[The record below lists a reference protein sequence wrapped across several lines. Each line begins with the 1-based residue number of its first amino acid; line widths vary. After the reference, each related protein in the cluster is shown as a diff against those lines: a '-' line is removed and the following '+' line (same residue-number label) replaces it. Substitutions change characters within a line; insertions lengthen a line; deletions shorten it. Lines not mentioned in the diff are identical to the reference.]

1 MRISKLL
8 VILLSLS
15 LFGMTDAMAGASGHA
30 GHTPGSGSG
39 GGGACVKA
47 RLSKFQPGHMA
58 TVAPEA
64 EFSFVVTGIQ
74 SPDQVDVSVK
84 KIPVAITGE
93 DKDSFYLIK
102 GKLPAD
108 LKNVTA
114 RVNVKVNAKSPRCDA
129 ENGWLVKITG

>member
-1 MRISKLL
+1 MRTSKLL

-15 LFGMTDAMAGASGHA
+15 LFNMADVMAGASGHA
-30 GHTPGSGSG
+30 GHSMGSG
-39 GGGACVKA
+39 GGGGSCVKA
-47 RLSKFQPGHMA
+47 RVSKFQPGHLA

-64 EFSFVVTGIQ
+64 EFSFMVTGIQ
-74 SPDQVDVSVK
+74 SPDQVDVTVK
-84 KIPVAITGE
+84 TIPVEVTGE

-102 GKLPAD
+102 GKLPAE

-129 ENGWLVKITG
+129 ENGWLIKITG